1 MSLVRTQ
8 TDILAAIPGV
18 CNGSG
23 AVCRDRQGP
32 ARFGHWLLKGTVAR
46 MAAPHSTPACR
57 RTGNIASSLVVSG
70 GVHAVAEKKHVG
82 VSSDKNRLAD
92 TIAKLVRNKAG

>member
-1 MSLVRTQ
+1 LFELKRTFSRRFRASVTGRVRSVAT
-8 TDILAAIPGV
+8 G
-18 CNGSG
+18 
-23 AVCRDRQGP
+23 RDRPGSVIGCSK
-32 ARFGHWLLKGTVAR
+32 ARSLEWLLRIRHPPVDAQ
-46 MAAPHSTPACR
+46 AISQAP
-57 RTGNIASSLVVSG
+57 LVVSG